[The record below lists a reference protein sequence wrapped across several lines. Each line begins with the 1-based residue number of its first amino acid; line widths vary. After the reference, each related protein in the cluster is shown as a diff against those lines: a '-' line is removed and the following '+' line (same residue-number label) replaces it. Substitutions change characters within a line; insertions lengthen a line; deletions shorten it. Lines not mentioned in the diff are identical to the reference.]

1 LFPLHPLDSVGD
13 EYRDPYALRS
23 TSHAFLREGDGC
35 VTMAWPEMT
44 FDGLSGRRGPPR
56 PDLQSRVR
64 SPTTPE
70 EHGASEH
77 RASCADRTCACAAM
91 SRRGV

>member
-1 LFPLHPLDSVGD
+1 
-13 EYRDPYALRS
+13 
-23 TSHAFLREGDGC
+23 
-35 VTMAWPEMT
+35 MAWPEMT

-77 RASCADRTCACAAM
+77 RGELRGPHVRL
-91 SRRGV
+91 RRDESTRS